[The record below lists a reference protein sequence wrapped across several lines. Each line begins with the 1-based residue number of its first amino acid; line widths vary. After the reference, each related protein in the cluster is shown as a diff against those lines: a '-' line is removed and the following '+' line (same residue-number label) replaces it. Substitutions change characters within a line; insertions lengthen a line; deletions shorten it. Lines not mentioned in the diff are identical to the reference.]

1 MSAAFCDTHFR
12 GMEQRAHSIVLPSV
26 VLKGRYYMT
35 QGQDLLTG
43 SVPKKLIRFAFPLF
57 LANLLQA
64 LYNVV
69 DMLVVGKIVG
79 KTGLAAISNA
89 SMLCFIINSLCIGL
103 TMGGSVLVAQCKGAN
118 DQTGQRDT
126 IGMLFFLSL
135 VGSAVVTILGLAIYE
150 ALFQALNVPANAY
163 QDACGYMKIICCG
176 TVFVFGYN
184 AVCSILRGLGDS
196 QTPLFFVGVA
206 TVLNVVLDVLLVGPL
221 SMGTAGAAWAT
232 ITAQGVSFMGSL
244 VYLRR
249 YQLGFSLTKIEFHRE
264 KLLAILKVGLPTAIQ
279 MVVVNTAYLLVTG
292 MLNQFGTPVAA
303 ASGVGLKINT
313 FAGMHCWAIGQAI
326 TAMVGQCLGA
336 GQIERAR
343 KVVRSGLLLNLVV
356 TAAVVVVVQLL
367 AEPLICMFDGTSPEV
382 IRCGVQYL
390 RACCSINSLIYAAM
404 YTLDS
409 FAIGVGAAHVAM
421 VNALLDAVVVRLP
434 VGWLLAFPL
443 SLGFSGI
450 YLGQALSPIL
460 PGRAAFHGHG
470 RRSLGHYHG
479 SGCFLYGVPGISTAV
494 SAGLFSYKNRVSS
507 GKAAGHLEGW
517 PAHRH
522 TDGCGEHGLSAG
534 DRDAQ
539 PVWNSGG
546 RCVRC
551 GTEDQHLCRDALLGH
566 RSGNN
571 RHGGPVLGGWPN

>member
-1 MSAAFCDTHFR
+1 M
-12 GMEQRAHSIVLPSV
+12 
-26 VLKGRYYMT
+26 
-35 QGQDLLTG
+35 TG

-232 ITAQGVSFMGSL
+232 ITAQGVPFMGSL

-343 KVVRSGLLLNLVV
+343 KVVWSGLLLNLVV

-390 RACCSINSLIYAAM
+390 RTCCSINSLIYAVM

-460 PGRAAFHGHG
+460 PALVGLVYFKSRVWEGRTPVHKPPAQ
-470 RRSLGHYHG
+470 G
-479 SGCFLYGVPGISTAV
+479 SR
-494 SAGLFSYKNRVSS
+494 N
-507 GKAAGHLEGW
+507 E
-517 PAHRH
+517 
-522 TDGCGEHGLSAG
+522 
-534 DRDAQ
+534 
-539 PVWNSGG
+539 
-546 RCVRC
+546 
-551 GTEDQHLCRDALLGH
+551 
-566 RSGNN
+566 
-571 RHGGPVLGGWPN
+571 

>member
-12 GMEQRAHSIVLPSV
+12 GMEQKAHSIVLPSV

-79 KTGLAAISNA
+79 KTGLAAIAGGIFQQPIGKSKKSALGSKIGLAAISNA

-184 AVCSILRGLGDS
+184 AVCSILKGLGDS

-249 YQLGFSLTKIEFHRE
+249 YQPGFSLRKIEFHRE

-343 KVVRSGLLLNLVV
+343 KVVRSGLLLNLSV
-356 TAAVVVVVQLL
+356 TAAVAVVVQLL

-390 RACCSINSLIYAAM
+390 RTCCSINSLIYAAM

-460 PGRAAFHGHG
+460 PALVGLVYFKSRVWEGRTPVHKPPAQ
-470 RRSLGHYHG
+470 G
-479 SGCFLYGVPGISTAV
+479 SR
-494 SAGLFSYKNRVSS
+494 N
-507 GKAAGHLEGW
+507 E
-517 PAHRH
+517 
-522 TDGCGEHGLSAG
+522 
-534 DRDAQ
+534 
-539 PVWNSGG
+539 
-546 RCVRC
+546 
-551 GTEDQHLCRDALLGH
+551 
-566 RSGNN
+566 
-571 RHGGPVLGGWPN
+571 